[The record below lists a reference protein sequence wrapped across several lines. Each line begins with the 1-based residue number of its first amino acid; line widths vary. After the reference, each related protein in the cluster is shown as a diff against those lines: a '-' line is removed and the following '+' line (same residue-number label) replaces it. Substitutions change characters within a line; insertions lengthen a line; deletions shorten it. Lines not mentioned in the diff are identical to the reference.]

1 MAFDP
6 MTGKPIEDSNDM
18 EMAFDPMTGEPIIKQ
33 PTPVQPS
40 DGFDPI
46 TGKPLG
52 QPEPTPVQDASY
64 SKGKKGRKNML
75 PVLIG
80 GIVAAA
86 LVVVLVI
93 VAAMSGLFLGK
104 AGKVMMATANTF
116 KDRPH
121 FVAAFEDI
129 AGILVQNKY
138 TIALSGDMDDVQVKG
153 ELRNGGKEKQLSV
166 QLKQSGSMVDLV
178 AGIDSKNV
186 KFQVPQLSNYVF
198 VYDYTKTSTG
208 YLADEMGD
216 DTVEQLNAM
225 LKSLTGQTDAEKF
238 CTELFKIFTGELK
251 SVSFVNA
258 EKEEFTIDEKDV
270 DCKGYTAVLTGSNM
284 IHVVDKVEKLVNDE
298 YASLFQAAY
307 AAEME
312 GYSSEDWKDA
322 AAEMFDGIREELED
336 MDDIEMT
343 FYLYKNKLAG
353 IVLRVPDQD
362 AEAELCFE
370 GGDYRMQNMTLKV
383 DGQRYRLSGSDEDKK
398 EKFTLETRNGSDRE
412 QVAKLEY
419 NYDNGK
425 FSVNLDGVTIS
436 GKLISSKSEVN
447 LKISDV
453 ESYYYSVSP
462 DLSITVKKGAKMEK
476 YDGKQFD
483 LGKADEDDYRE
494 LLEDIQ
500 DKMYD
505 KDLDWLM
512 YLY

>member
-1 MAFDP
+1 
-6 MTGKPIEDSNDM
+6 
-18 EMAFDPMTGEPIIKQ
+18 
-33 PTPVQPS
+33 
-40 DGFDPI
+40 
-46 TGKPLG
+46 
-52 QPEPTPVQDASY
+52 
-64 SKGKKGRKNML
+64 
-75 PVLIG
+75 
-80 GIVAAA
+80 
-86 LVVVLVI
+86 
-93 VAAMSGLFLGK
+93 
-104 AGKVMMATANTF
+104 
-116 KDRPH
+116 
-121 FVAAFEDI
+121 
-129 AGILVQNKY
+129 
-138 TIALSGDMDDVQVKG
+138 
-153 ELRNGGKEKQLSV
+153 
-166 QLKQSGSMVDLV
+166 
-178 AGIDSKNV
+178 
-186 KFQVPQLSNYVF
+186 
-198 VYDYTKTSTG
+198 
-208 YLADEMGD
+208 
-216 DTVEQLNAM
+216 
-225 LKSLTGQTDAEKF
+225 
-238 CTELFKIFTGELK
+238 
-251 SVSFVNA
+251 
-258 EKEEFTIDEKDV
+258 
-270 DCKGYTAVLTGSNM
+270 
-284 IHVVDKVEKLVNDE
+284 
-298 YASLFQAAY
+298 
-307 AAEME
+307 ME